1 MSNSIKNFVIGLF
14 LLSSVGVLVGLVMFL
29 RPSVGDEKQTILVRF
44 SNVNKINVGTR
55 VLFAGK
61 AIGEV
66 TAINEIY
73 HARETQPTDQL
84 GRLYFYQLTLKIDS
98 NVHVYSTDEICM
110 QTSGLLG
117 EKSIAIVP
125 KAPPKGVSP
134 ELITD
139 KTPFYAYSVDPIEN
153 TFNRLS
159 DIGDKLDT
167 TVDLVKNWFM
177 TNEPKLSQ
185 SISSFEAAMAQIDQL
200 TSNMNQEALVPQVK
214 QATVVLTAS
223 MEKVND
229 ALAKMTQDKVFENLS
244 TVASNLSQASV
255 SIDKICQDIAGGQGT
270 FGKLVQADDMYL
282 RMAAVMSKADTM
294 MNDINHYGIL
304 FHLNKGWQR
313 TRAKRISRLDALETP
328 VAFKDYFQTEVDQI
342 NTSMARISMLVE
354 KASET
359 EQKKVLESPYF
370 RDNFAELLRQV
381 NEMSDNLHLYNEQYS
396 QALKP

>member
-1 MSNSIKNFVIGLF
+1 MSNSIKNFIIGLF
-14 LLSSVGVLVGLVMFL
+14 LLSSIGVLVGLVMFL

-44 SNVNKINVGTR
+44 SSVNKINVGTR

-73 HARETQPTDQL
+73 HARETQPTDPL

-98 NVHVYSTDEICM
+98 TVHVYSTDEICM

-125 KAPPKGVSP
+125 KSPPKGVSP

-139 KTPFYAYSVDPIEN
+139 KTPFYADSVDPIEN

-159 DIGDKLDT
+159 DIGDKLDA
-167 TVDLVKNWFM
+167 TVDLVRGWFVDNQ
-177 TNEPKLSQ
+177 TKLSQ
-185 SISSFEAAMAQIDQL
+185 SIASFDAAMSQIDLL
-200 TSNMNQEALVPQVK
+200 TSSMNQQALVPQIK
-214 QATVVLTAS
+214 EATVALTSS
-223 MEKVND
+223 MEQVNT
-229 ALAKMTQDKVFENLS
+229 ALGKMTQDKVFENLG
-244 TVASNLSQASV
+244 TVASNLTVASG
-255 SIDKICQDIAGGQGT
+255 SIDKICQDIASGQGT

-342 NTSMARISMLVE
+342 NTSMSRISMLVE
-354 KASET
+354 KARED
-359 EQKKVLESPYF
+359 ERQKLLQSPNF
-370 RDNFAELLRQV
+370 RDNFAELMRQV
-381 NEMSDNLHLYNEQYS
+381 DEMSDNLRLYNEQYT
-396 QALKP
+396 QTVKP